1 MKYYFTDL
9 GLRNA
14 SINFRQDERTHLMEN
29 AVYNELRSRGFN
41 VDVGVVSARK
51 AVEDGTRKLISYE
64 VVTEDCTVKRN

>member
-1 MKYYFTDL
+1 
-9 GLRNA
+9 
-14 SINFRQDERTHLMEN
+14 MEN
-29 AVYNELRSRGFN
+29 AVYNELRTRGFN